1 MKVSSLLEGLEY
13 TCCQGSVEQ
22 EVSSVV
28 YDSRKAEENS
38 LFICIRGAVVD
49 GHKFVSDVV
58 AKGAKTLVVEEE
70 VEVPS
75 DVTVIL
81 VKDTRYAMAFISAA
95 YFGHPARK
103 LKTIGITGTKGKTTT
118 TYMVKSILENAGYK
132 VGLIGTI
139 EAIIGDEVIP
149 ASNTTPE
156 SYVIQQY
163 FRKMVDAG
171 CDCVVMEVSS
181 QGLMLHRT
189 QGFVF
194 DYGIFTNIEPD
205 HIGPNEHKDFD
216 HYLAC

>member
-95 YFGHPARK
+95 YFGHSCTETQNNRNYRNK
-103 LKTIGITGTKGKTTT
+103 RQNNNNLYGK
-118 TYMVKSILENAGYK
+118 IN
-132 VGLIGTI
+132 
-139 EAIIGDEVIP
+139 P
-149 ASNTTPE
+149 
-156 SYVIQQY
+156 
-163 FRKMVDAG
+163 
-171 CDCVVMEVSS
+171 
-181 QGLMLHRT
+181 
-189 QGFVF
+189 
-194 DYGIFTNIEPD
+194 
-205 HIGPNEHKDFD
+205 
-216 HYLAC
+216 